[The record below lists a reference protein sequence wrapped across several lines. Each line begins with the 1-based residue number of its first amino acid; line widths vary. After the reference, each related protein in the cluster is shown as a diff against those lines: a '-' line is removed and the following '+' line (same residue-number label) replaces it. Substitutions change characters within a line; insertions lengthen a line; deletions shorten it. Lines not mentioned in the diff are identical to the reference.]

1 MEPQLA
7 SCEVSEIFRV
17 PKATLCHCRYQRAG
31 LTIEG
36 GGVVLTDNYLKV
48 PVPPGGIGNRRV
60 RVRITSAEPLAGALV

>member
-31 LTIEG
+31 LTIE
-36 GGVVLTDNYLKV
+36 KV
-48 PVPPGGIGNRRV
+48 
-60 RVRITSAEPLAGALV
+60 GAHDRERCEDM